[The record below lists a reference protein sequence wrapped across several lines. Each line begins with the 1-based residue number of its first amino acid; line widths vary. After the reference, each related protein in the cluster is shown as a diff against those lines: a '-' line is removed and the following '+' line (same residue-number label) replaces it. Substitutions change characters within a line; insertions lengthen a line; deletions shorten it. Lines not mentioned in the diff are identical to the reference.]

1 MNIRCKNIPHL
12 SRDAYGSEQM
22 EQIKFIVI
30 LKDCVIGKIEIL
42 HIP

>member
-1 MNIRCKNIPHL
+1 
-12 SRDAYGSEQM
+12 M